1 MDHRRPQADGDPPVS
16 PSPHLPVTPSP
27 PPPVPPS
34 LPVSRLLV
42 PNLRWWIGA
51 LLFASTVI
59 NYIDRQ
65 TLNVLAPY
73 LKAEYHWTNSD
84 FALIVISFRFS
95 YAVVQFLGGRLI
107 DVLGT
112 RRGLSIT
119 VAWYSVMA
127 MLTSL
132 SRGLA
137 SFCGFRFLLGAGEA
151 ANWPGATKAVSEWF
165 PAKERGIAV
174 ALFDSGSAIGGA
186 VAPSLVVWLYHAF
199 GTWRPAFLITG
210 TLGFLWLL
218 AWIAT
223 YHRPE
228 DHPRITDSE
237 RTMIL
242 ASRSGAGEGHL
253 QTRTPVSML
262 VGYRQTW
269 GCVLAKAILDP
280 YWYLVADWFAL
291 FLVSRGFKLE
301 DTLMGFWIPF
311 VCADLGNFVGGG
323 LSSYFIHRGW
333 TVGSAR
339 RVIFLICGPFM
350 LLMIPAVYTTRLWLL
365 IAEFGLATLGYAACA
380 TIFLTLPSDLF
391 ESGSVATVSG
401 LAGMV
406 TGFVTIAATYTIG
419 AVTDRYSFAPI
430 LMGASAAPVL
440 ASIAVFSL
448 VRNTKNTGNGVLLR
462 I

>member
-1 MDHRRPQADGDPPVS
+1 MEMSDRPDAARF
-16 PSPHLPVTPSP
+16 VT
-27 PPPVPPS
+27 
-34 LPVSRLLV
+34 
-42 PNLRWWIGA
+42 PNLRWWIGG

-84 FALIVISFRFS
+84 FALIVIAFRIS
-95 YAVVQFLGGRLI
+95 YAVVQLIGGRLV

-112 RRGLSIT
+112 RRGLGLA

-132 SRGLA
+132 ANSLG
-137 SFCGFRFLLGAGEA
+137 SFCAFRFLLGAGEA

-186 VAPSLVVWLYHAF
+186 VAPGLVVWLYHRF

-210 TLGFLWLL
+210 VLGFLWLIVWM
-218 AWIAT
+218 AM
-223 YHRPE
+223 YRRPE
-228 DHPRITDSE
+228 EHPRISASE
-237 RTMIL
+237 RALIL
-242 ASRSGAGEGHL
+242 RTRAGADETQLPMRASTL
-253 QTRTPVSML
+253 ML
-262 VGYRQTW
+262 ARYRQTW
-269 GCVLAKAILDP
+269 GIVLARAILDP
-280 YWYLVADWFAL
+280 YWFLVADWFAL

-301 DTLMGFWIPF
+301 ETLVGFWVPF
-311 VCADLGNFVGGG
+311 MCADVGNFVGGG
-323 LSSYFIHRGW
+323 ISGYFIHRGW
-333 TVGSAR
+333 SVGAAR
-339 RVIFLICGPFM
+339 RIIFLICGPLM
-350 LLMIPAVYTTRLWLL
+350 LLIIPAVYTTRLWLL

-391 ESGSVATVSG
+391 ESRCVATVSG
-401 LAGMV
+401 LSGMV
-406 TGFVTIAATYTIG
+406 TGFVTVIATYAIG
-419 AVTDRYSFAPI
+419 AITDKYSFAPI
-430 LMGASAAPVL
+430 LLAASAAPIL
-440 ASIAVFSL
+440 SAIAIFAL
-448 VRNTKNTGNGVLLR
+448 VQNTRDTGDGVLLR

>member
-1 MDHRRPQADGDPPVS
+1 MAAHKSVA
-16 PSPHLPVTPSP
+16 
-27 PPPVPPS
+27 
-34 LPVSRLLV
+34 
-42 PNLRWWIGA
+42 NLRWWIGA

-73 LKAEYHWTNSD
+73 LKADYHWTNSD
-84 FALIVISFRFS
+84 FALIVIAFRLS

-112 RRGLSIT
+112 RRGLTIT
-119 VAWYSVMA
+119 VAWYSAMA
-127 MLTSL
+127 MVTSL
-132 SRGLA
+132 ATGLK
-137 SFCGFRFLLGAGEA
+137 SFCAFRFLLGAGEA

-186 VAPSLVVWLYHAF
+186 VAPALVVWLYHAF

-218 AWIAT
+218 AWILT
-223 YHRPE
+223 YYRPE
-228 DHPRITDSE
+228 DHPRISDSE
-237 RTMIL
+237 RAMIL
-242 ASRSGAGEGHL
+242 ATRAGANEEP
-253 QTRTPVSML
+253 TRTRIPVSAL
-262 VGYRQTW
+262 VAYRQTW

-323 LSSYFIHRGW
+323 LSSWFIHRGW
-333 TVGSAR
+333 TVGAAR
-339 RVIFLICGPFM
+339 RVIFLICGPLM

-419 AVTDRYSFAPI
+419 AVTDKYSFAPI

-440 ASIAVFSL
+440 AAIAVFAL
-448 VRNTKNTGNGVLLR
+448 VRNTENTGNGVLLK

>member
-1 MDHRRPQADGDPPVS
+1 MEIPNKSHS
-16 PSPHLPVTPSP
+16 PRFVI
-27 PPPVPPS
+27 
-34 LPVSRLLV
+34 

-84 FALIVISFRFS
+84 FALIVIAFRIS
-95 YAVVQFLGGRLI
+95 YAVVQLIGGRLV
-107 DVLGT
+107 DVVGT
-112 RRGLSIT
+112 RRGLGLA

-132 SRGLA
+132 ASGFG
-137 SFCGFRFLLGAGEA
+137 SFCTFRFLLGAGEA

-186 VAPSLVVWLYHAF
+186 VAPALVVWLFHVF

-210 TLGFLWLL
+210 SLGFLWLL
-218 AWIAT
+218 AWMAT

-228 DHPRITDSE
+228 EHPRISDSE
-237 RTMIL
+237 RAMIL
-242 ASRSGAGEGHL
+242 KTRSGADGTL
-253 QTRTPVSML
+253 APTRAPLSTL
-262 VGYRQTW
+262 VRYRQTW
-269 GCVLAKAILDP
+269 GIVLAKAILDP
-280 YWYLVADWFAL
+280 YWFLVADWFAL

-301 DTLMGFWIPF
+301 DTLVGFWIPF

-323 LSSYFIHRGW
+323 LSSYFIHLGW
-333 TVGSAR
+333 SVGAAR
-339 RVIFLICGPFM
+339 RIIFLICGPLM

-419 AVTDRYSFAPI
+419 AVTDKYSFAPI
-430 LMGASAAPVL
+430 LLGASAAPVL
-440 ASIAVFSL
+440 AAIAVFAL
-448 VRNTKNTGNGVLLR
+448 VRNTRDTGNGVLLL

>member
-1 MDHRRPQADGDPPVS
+1 MAHHRAVA
-16 PSPHLPVTPSP
+16 
-27 PPPVPPS
+27 
-34 LPVSRLLV
+34 
-42 PNLRWWIGA
+42 NLRWWIGA

-73 LKAEYHWTNSD
+73 LKADYHWTNSD
-84 FALIVISFRFS
+84 FALIVIAFRLS
-95 YAVVQFLGGRLI
+95 YAVVQLGGGRFI
-107 DVLGT
+107 DYVGT
-112 RRGLSIT
+112 RRGLTIT

-127 MLTSL
+127 MVTSL
-132 SRGLA
+132 ATGLK
-137 SFCGFRFLLGAGEA
+137 SFCAFRFLLGAGEA

-165 PAKERGIAV
+165 PAQERGIAV

-186 VAPSLVVWLYHAF
+186 IAPSLVVWLYHVF

-210 TLGFLWLL
+210 TLGFFWLA
-218 AWIAT
+218 AWLVT
-223 YHRPE
+223 YYRPE
-228 DHPRITDSE
+228 DHPRISRGE
-237 RTMIL
+237 LAMIL
-242 ASRSGAGEGHL
+242 STRAGANEVPREK
-253 QTRTPVSML
+253 RTPVIAL
-262 VGYRQTW
+262 LRYRQTW
-269 GCVLAKAILDP
+269 GAILSKAILDP
-280 YWYLVADWFAL
+280 YWYLIADWFAL

-333 TVGSAR
+333 SVGAAR
-339 RVIFLICGPFM
+339 RVIFLICGPLM
-350 LLMIPAVYTTRLWLL
+350 LLLIPAVYTKQLWLL

-380 TIFLTLPSDLF
+380 TVFLTLPSDLF

-401 LAGMV
+401 LAGGV

-419 AVTDRYSFAPI
+419 AVTDKYSFAPI

-440 ASIAVFSL
+440 AAIVVFAL
-448 VRNTKNTGNGVLLR
+448 VRNTKNTGNGVVLR

>member
-1 MDHRRPQADGDPPVS
+1 MEIPDESQARQMVI
-16 PSPHLPVTPSP
+16 
-27 PPPVPPS
+27 
-34 LPVSRLLV
+34 

-65 TLNVLAPY
+65 ALNVLAPY
-73 LKAEYHWTNSD
+73 LKAEYHWNNSD
-84 FALIVISFRFS
+84 FALIVIAFRVS
-95 YAVVQFLGGRLI
+95 YSVVQLIGGRLV

-112 RRGLSIT
+112 RRGLGLA

-132 SRGLA
+132 ANGLG
-137 SFCGFRFLLGAGEA
+137 SFCTFRFLLGAGEA

-165 PAKERGIAV
+165 PAKERAIAV

-186 VAPSLVVWLYHAF
+186 VAPALVVWLFHEF
-199 GTWRPAFLITG
+199 GTWRPVFLITG
-210 TLGFLWLL
+210 ALGFLWVFV
-218 AWIAT
+218 WMAT

-228 DHPRITDSE
+228 VHPHISE
-237 RTMIL
+237 AERDMIRKT
-242 ASRSGAGEGHL
+242 RSGADETL
-253 QTRTPVSML
+253 APTRVSVLML
-262 VGYRQTW
+262 ARYRQTW
-269 GCVLAKAILDP
+269 GVVLAKAILDP
-280 YWYLVADWFAL
+280 YWFLVADWFAL

-301 DTLMGFWIPF
+301 DTLIGFWIPF

-333 TVGSAR
+333 SVGAAR
-339 RVIFLICGPFM
+339 RIIFLICGPLM
-350 LLMIPAVYTTRLWLL
+350 LLMIPAVYTTNLWLL

-419 AVTDRYSFAPI
+419 AVTDKYSFAPI
-430 LMGASAAPVL
+430 LLGASAAPVL
-440 ASIAVFSL
+440 ASIAVFAL
-448 VRNTKNTGNGVLLR
+448 VRNTRNTGNGVLLR

>member
-1 MDHRRPQADGDPPVS
+1 MEITDKPEAHHSSVR
-16 PSPHLPVTPSP
+16 
-27 PPPVPPS
+27 
-34 LPVSRLLV
+34 
-42 PNLRWWIGA
+42 NLRWWIGG

-73 LKAEYHWTNSD
+73 LKTEYRWSNSD
-84 FALIVISFRFS
+84 FALIVIGFRLS
-95 YAVVQFLGGRLI
+95 YAVVQLIGGRLV

-112 RRGLSIT
+112 RRGLGLA
-119 VAWYSVMA
+119 VAWYSTVA
-127 MLTSL
+127 MLTSVAN
-132 SRGLA
+132 GLA
-137 SFCGFRFLLGAGEA
+137 SFCAFRFLLGAGEA

-186 VAPSLVVWLYHAF
+186 VAPALVVWLFHAF

-210 TLGFLWLL
+210 ALGFLWLA
-218 AWIAT
+218 AWMAW
-223 YHRPE
+223 YRRPE
-228 DHPRITDSE
+228 EHPRLGDSE
-237 RTMIL
+237 RALIL
-242 ASRSGAGEGHL
+242 RNRAGADEALSSGRAPISTL
-253 QTRTPVSML
+253 IRF
-262 VGYRQTW
+262 RQTW
-269 GCVLAKAILDP
+269 GVVLAKAILDP
-280 YWYLVADWFAL
+280 YWFLVADWFAL
-291 FLVSRGFKLE
+291 FLVGRGFKLE
-301 DTLMGFWIPF
+301 DTLVGFWVPF
-311 VCADLGNFVGGG
+311 VCADIGNFVGGG

-333 TVGSAR
+333 SVGEAR
-339 RVIFLICGPFM
+339 RIIFLICGPLM
-350 LLMIPAVYTTRLWLL
+350 LLLIPAVYTTRLWLL

-419 AVTDRYSFAPI
+419 AVTDKYSFAPI

-440 ASIAVFSL
+440 AAVAVFAL
-448 VRNTKNTGNGVLLR
+448 VQNTRNTGNGVLLR

>member
-1 MDHRRPQADGDPPVS
+1 MEIPNKSRSS
-16 PSPHLPVTPSP
+16 PFGT
-27 PPPVPPS
+27 
-34 LPVSRLLV
+34 

-73 LKAEYHWTNSD
+73 LKAEYHWTNRD
-84 FALIVISFRFS
+84 FALIVIAFRIS
-95 YAVVQFLGGRLI
+95 YAVVQLIGGRLV

-112 RRGLSIT
+112 RRGLGLA

-132 SRGLA
+132 ASGLG
-137 SFCGFRFLLGAGEA
+137 SFCTFRFLLGAGEA

-186 VAPSLVVWLYHAF
+186 VAPALVVWLLHVF

-210 TLGFLWLL
+210 ALGFLWLL

-228 DHPRITDSE
+228 EHPRISDSE
-237 RTMIL
+237 RAMIL
-242 ASRSGAGEGHL
+242 KTRSGAGETMAPARAPL
-253 QTRTPVSML
+253 SIL
-262 VGYRQTW
+262 VRYRQTW
-269 GCVLAKAILDP
+269 GIVLAKAILDP
-280 YWYLVADWFAL
+280 YWFLVADWFAL
-291 FLVSRGFKLE
+291 FLVSRGFRLE
-301 DTLMGFWIPF
+301 DTLVGFWVPF

-323 LSSYFIHRGW
+323 LSSYFIHVGW
-333 TVGSAR
+333 RVGAAR
-339 RVIFLICGPFM
+339 RIIFLICGPLM
-350 LLMIPAVYTTRLWLL
+350 LLMIPAAYTTRLWLL

-419 AVTDRYSFAPI
+419 AITDKYTFAPI
-430 LMGASAAPVL
+430 LLGASAAPVL
-440 ASIAVFSL
+440 AAIAVFAL
-448 VRNTKNTGNGVLLR
+448 VRNTRHTENGVLLR

>member
-1 MDHRRPQADGDPPVS
+1 MEMPDRPYAPRFV
-16 PSPHLPVTPSP
+16 
-27 PPPVPPS
+27 
-34 LPVSRLLV
+34 V
-42 PNLRWWIGA
+42 PNLRWWIGG

-84 FALIVISFRFS
+84 FALIVIAFRIS
-95 YAVVQFLGGRLI
+95 YAVVQLIGGRLV

-112 RRGLSIT
+112 RRGLGLA

-132 SRGLA
+132 ANGLG
-137 SFCGFRFLLGAGEA
+137 SFCAFRFLLGAGEA

-186 VAPSLVVWLYHAF
+186 VAPALVVWLFHVF

-210 TLGFLWLL
+210 VLGFLWL
-218 AWIAT
+218 AVWMAM
-223 YHRPE
+223 YRRPE
-228 DHPRITDSE
+228 EHPRISDSE
-237 RTMIL
+237 RALIL
-242 ASRSGAGEGHL
+242 ETRSGADET
-253 QTRTPVSML
+253 QAPKRAPISML
-262 VGYRQTW
+262 VRYRQTW
-269 GCVLAKAILDP
+269 GIVLAKAILDP
-280 YWYLVADWFAL
+280 YWFLVADWFAL
-291 FLVSRGFKLE
+291 FLVSRGFELE
-301 DTLMGFWIPF
+301 DTLVGFWVPF
-311 VCADLGNFVGGG
+311 VCADVGNFVGGG

-333 TVGSAR
+333 SVGAAR
-339 RVIFLICGPFM
+339 RIIFLICGPLM
-350 LLMIPAVYTTRLWLL
+350 LLLIPAVYTTRLWLL

-419 AVTDRYSFAPI
+419 AVTDKYSFAPI

-440 ASIAVFSL
+440 AAIAVFAL
-448 VRNTKNTGNGVLLR
+448 VQNTRNTGNGVLLR

>member
-1 MDHRRPQADGDPPVS
+1 MEISDRPYA
-16 PSPHLPVTPSP
+16 
-27 PPPVPPS
+27 
-34 LPVSRLLV
+34 SRFVV
-42 PNLRWWIGA
+42 PNLRWWIGG

-84 FALIVISFRFS
+84 FALIVIAFRTS
-95 YAVVQFLGGRLI
+95 YAVVQLIGGRLV
-107 DVLGT
+107 DLLGT
-112 RRGLSIT
+112 RRGLGLA

-132 SRGLA
+132 ANGLGG
-137 SFCGFRFLLGAGEA
+137 FCAFRFLLGAGEA

-186 VAPSLVVWLYHAF
+186 VAPALVVWLFHTF

-210 TLGFLWLL
+210 VLGFLWLFV
-218 AWIAT
+218 WMAT
-223 YHRPE
+223 YRRPE
-228 DHPRITDSE
+228 DHPSISE
-237 RTMIL
+237 YERALIL
-242 ASRSGAGEGHL
+242 KTRAGADEK
-253 QTRTPVSML
+253 QSPKRAPISML
-262 VGYRQTW
+262 VRYRQTW
-269 GCVLAKAILDP
+269 GIVLARAILDP
-280 YWYLVADWFAL
+280 YWFLVADWFAL

-301 DTLMGFWIPF
+301 DTLVGFWVPF
-311 VCADLGNFVGGG
+311 VCADVGNFVGGG
-323 LSSYFIHRGW
+323 LSSYFIHLGW
-333 TVGSAR
+333 SVGAAR
-339 RVIFLICGPFM
+339 RIIFLICGPLM
-350 LLMIPAVYTTRLWLL
+350 LLLLPAVYTTRMWLL

-419 AVTDRYSFAPI
+419 AVTDKYSFAPI

-440 ASIAVFSL
+440 AAVAVFAL
-448 VRNTKNTGNGVLLR
+448 VQNTRDTGDGVLLR